1 MPFCVGVAIR
11 FLSFQSLKAGSWR
24 NYFILP
30 LQESSLSLCLCTRVP
45 RDSSLHPSTYLY
57 IICLKQKKYWAAT
70 GCQASLPDF
79 ICLAAKTLPV
89 GSKVNHPDNIFCF
102 LMIQLLL
109 AHCLLSS
116 LFPHLSVWCSCS
128 NTFINLVSPVVT
140 YILSHVWLFATSWTT
155 VHLAPQSLGFSW
167 QEYWNEL
174 PFPPPGDLP
183 NSWIEPTCLAL
194 QADSIPL
201 SHKGSPH
208 QLYFLS
214 SKVFRKISECKV
226 HITLLLGVVT
236 ARVRLNRVYC
246 CLGNIEQYRSRMLVI
261 NRNCKKI
268 LERVEVLC
276 HVFLFLRS
284 SWWMDSGQVLYILE
298 FNKHLTFLSSH
309 FYLKM
314 PLWSFVTFI

>member
-45 RDSSLHPSTYLY
+45 RDSTLHPPNYLY
-57 IICLKQKKYWAAT
+57 IICLKKKSIELLQVAKPT
-70 GCQASLPDF
+70 SLILSAWLP
-79 ICLAAKTLPV
+79 KTLPV

-128 NTFINLVSPVVT
+128 NTFINLASPVVT
-140 YILSHVWLFATSWTT
+140 YILSHVLLCNLMDYSPPGSS
-155 VHLAPQSLGFSW
+155 VLGTFL

-183 NSWIEPTCLAL
+183 NSGIEPTCLAL

-201 SHKGSPH
+201 GHKGSPH
-208 QLYFLS
+208 QLYCLS

-226 HITLLLGVVT
+226 HTALLLGLVT
-236 ARVRLNRVYC
+236 ATVRLNRVYC
-246 CLGNIEQYRSRMLVI
+246 CLGNIEQYRSRMLGI

-268 LERVEVLC
+268 LERVKVLC
-276 HVFLFLRS
+276 HVFLSLRS
-284 SWWMDSGQVLYILE
+284 SWWMDSGQVLYILQ
-298 FNKHLTFLSSH
+298 FRKHFTFLSSH
-309 FYLKM
+309 FYLKV
-314 PLWSFVTFI
+314 PLWSFVTLI